1 MWWFLIALGLEP
13 SCIVIRGVICGASDL
28 LLQLFWSQATSPQP
42 LFWHSHLKCLD
53 DDCHLFKSFYNIQ
66 KSVAPVQS
74 KFEFERSHIFVVKS
88 RIMQGLR
95 IASSWNF
102 VLCILF

>member
-1 MWWFLIALGLEP
+1 
-13 SCIVIRGVICGASDL
+13 VIRGVLCGASEIL
-28 LLQLFWSQATSPQP
+28 LHLFWSQATSPQP
-42 LFWHSHLKCLD
+42 LVWHSHLKCLD

-74 KFEFERSHIFVVKS
+74 EFEFERSHIFVVAKIGQTNFVKS

-95 IASSWNF
+95 ISSSWNF
-102 VLCILF
+102 VPCI